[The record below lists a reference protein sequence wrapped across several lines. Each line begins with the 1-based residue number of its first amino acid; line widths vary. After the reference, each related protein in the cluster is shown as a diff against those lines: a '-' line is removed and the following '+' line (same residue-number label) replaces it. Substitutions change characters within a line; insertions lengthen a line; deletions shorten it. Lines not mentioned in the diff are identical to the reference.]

1 MLVPEVREQIQ
12 KIREIY
18 SEKVLPQRTR
28 TVSLLGRKCEP
39 KIMYTFLGYELKM
52 NRKRLTCPD
61 MSTARYLILFAE
73 IGMPSVEIPYDP
85 TQTARLLPELEKA
98 FERVKQL
105 LLDRQLD
112 RTRHQ
117 AAVRRVCRQMRREL
131 KQAGESRASAELQR
145 ARREWRE

>member
-1 MLVPEVREQIQ
+1 MLAPDLREPIQ

-18 SEKVLPQRTR
+18 SEKVLSQRTR
-28 TVSLLGRKCEP
+28 TVPLLGRKCEP

-85 TQTARLLPELEKA
+85 TQTARLLPELERA
-98 FERVKQL
+98 FERVKQAL
-105 LLDRQLD
+105 LERQLD
-112 RTRHQ
+112 KTRHQ
-117 AAVRRVCRQMRREL
+117 AAVRRVCRQIRREM
-131 KQAGESRASAELQR
+131 KQAGESREL
-145 ARREWRE
+145 RE